1 MDPTLGAT
9 KSEPHPAVEHLRNAW
24 GQPLDAIFSEM
35 LVARKAPDPR
45 MTDPVPRRI
54 VVLRT
59 GLAKP
64 AVIMIRREYLLALH
78 VVTSTIYA
86 PLPEEPGWLI
96 LG

>member
-9 KSEPHPAVEHLRNAW
+9 KSKLHPAIEHLRNAW
-24 GQPLDAIFSEM
+24 GQPLDAIFSEVV
-35 LVARKAPDPR
+35 VARNAPDPR

-59 GLAKP
+59 GLANP
-64 AVIMIRREYLLALH
+64 DVIMIHHEYLLALH

-86 PLPEEPGWLI
+86 PLPEEPCWLI